1 ALYLKHFT
9 NTSSKNMSDNKNST
23 LSHSEAKSN
32 EEFGLTGTT
41 TGSSGEHLKT
51 TGASA
56 LGTSGASGDMGNEKS
71 KIDRSTDGIGP
82 SATTTASSSTVANN
96 QGTR

>member
-1 ALYLKHFT
+1 MSASK
-9 NTSSKNMSDNKNST
+9 NPTSSHDETKPK
-23 LSHSEAKSN
+23 

-41 TGSSGEHLKT
+41 TGSSGEHLST

-56 LGTSGASGDMGNEKS
+56 LGTSGGSGDMGNEKS
-71 KIDRSTDGIGP
+71 KINHAFDGVAP
-82 SATTTASSSTVANN
+82 TTTAASSPTVATD